1 MNKHTVKEKPDGT
14 WSIKIKIQI
23 PKCEFCNVQLNK
35 DLSCPQCG
43 IQYTVTSVGIGRM
56 SGGGGGTIEE
66 ALKEDTHGHL
76 PHEPRE

>member
-35 DLSCPQCG
+35 DLSCPRCG

-56 SGGGGGTIEE
+56 SGGGGSIGHSPLRAAGNQRFIEE
-66 ALKEDTHGHL
+66 AMG
-76 PHEPRE
+76 